1 MKELNCKS
9 LSLMHLYFIRPHLEY
24 TSGVWG
30 GCSLAKLE
38 QVQFSAARIVTDLPI
53 FASKDSLYF
62 ETGWSTLSSRRI

>member
-1 MKELNCKS
+1 ML
-9 LSLMHLYFIRPHLEY
+9 LSFIRRHLEY

-30 GCSLAKLE
+30 GYSLADSEKLE
-38 QVQFSAARIVTDLPI
+38 QAQLSAARIVTDLPI